1 MLAARPVSAW
11 ICVIEEYAMSRRR
24 FLFTAAAA
32 SWCAAWAARVE
43 AESPPA
49 AALGKAAPAFN
60 VPDASGRRR
69 TLAEFKGKT
78 VVLEWTSPSC
88 PFAAAQYT
96 SGRMPELQRWAIGKG
111 IVWLSVLSTH
121 PSRGDY
127 LAPAPAE
134 AFNRERGGAPSALL
148 MDTSGTMGHVYGAT
162 TADHMFIIAG
172 NGTLVYA
179 GGIDDSESR
188 DPKEVATSHNHVR
201 AALEDLLAGRRVAVP
216 STEPF
221 GCAVSYAG

>member
-1 MLAARPVSAW
+1 
-11 ICVIEEYAMSRRR
+11 MSRRH
-24 FLFTAAAA
+24 FLFEG
-32 SWCAAWAARVE
+32 AAWAIAWLAPAR
-43 AESPPA
+43 AEFVPSA
-49 AALGKAAPAFN
+49 KLGQPAPAFS
-60 VPDASGRRR
+60 VPDTAGRQR

-78 VVLEWTSPSC
+78 VVLEWTSSSC

-96 SGRMPELQRWAIGKG
+96 SGRMPQLQRWAIGKG

-127 LAPAPAE
+127 LAPAQAD
-134 AFNRERGGAPSALL
+134 AFDRQRGGAPSALL
-148 MDTSGTMGHVYGAT
+148 IDSSGTMGHTYGAS

-172 NGTLVYA
+172 NGALVYA

-188 DPKEVATSHNHVR
+188 DPKEVAASHNHVR